1 MDITQL
7 LRFGVDRRA
16 SDILITANSPPVVR
30 LNGELTVTKAT
41 ALTPTDTRS
50 LVYSVLTDS
59 QKAKFEAEKE
69 LDFSLSFQE
78 KYRFRG
84 NAYIQRG
91 CVAANFRL
99 IPSEIPSLDDLNLPP
114 IIEEFALLHQGL
126 MIVSGPTGHGK
137 TTTQAAMINIVNNT
151 RPCHIVTVEDPIE
164 FVHVNNKSVVDQRE
178 VGDDTLSFASALK
191 HVLRQDPD
199 VILVG
204 EMRDLETVATVLTA
218 AETGHL
224 VIATLHTNDAVQ
236 SIDRMIDVFPPH
248 QQQQV
253 RSQLALCLL
262 AVVSQ
267 RLLPRADRTGRIVA
281 VEIMRNI
288 PAVGNLIR
296 EAKIHNV
303 YTVMETQSKA
313 GMQTMDSAIKALY
326 LKGLITYEEAKQRMR
341 DPKMLDLA

>member
-7 LRFGVDRRA
+7 LRFGIERGA

-41 ALTPTDTRS
+41 ALTPMDTRT
-50 LVYSVLTDS
+50 LVYSVLTDP

-84 NAYIQRG
+84 NAYVQRG

-99 IPSEIPSLDDLNLPP
+99 IPSKIPSLEELNLPP
-114 IIEEFALLHQGL
+114 IIEEFALMHQGL
-126 MIVSGPTGHGK
+126 VIVSGPTGHGK
-137 TTTQAAMINIVNNT
+137 TTTQAAMISTVNNK
-151 RPCHIVTVEDPIE
+151 RRCHIVTVEDPIE
-164 FVHVNNKSVVDQRE
+164 FVHTNNKSVVDQRE
-178 VGDDTLSFASALK
+178 VGTDTLSFASALK

-204 EMRDLETVATVLTA
+204 EMRDLETVATTLTA

-262 AVVSQ
+262 AVISQ
-267 RLLPRADRTGRIVA
+267 RLLPRADKTGRIVA
-281 VEIMRNI
+281 VEVMRNI
-288 PAVGNLIR
+288 VAVANLIR
-296 EAKIHNV
+296 EGKIHNV
-303 YTVMETQSKA
+303 YTVMETQSKE
-313 GMQTMDSAIKALY
+313 GMQTMDSSVKSLY

-341 DPKMLDLA
+341 DPKMLDRA

>member
-1 MDITQL
+1 VDITQL
-7 LRFGVDRRA
+7 LKFGVDRGA
-16 SDILITANSPPVVR
+16 SDILITANSAPVVR
-30 LNGELTVTKAT
+30 LNGELSITKA
-41 ALTPTDTRS
+41 APLTPTDTRT

-69 LDFSLSFQE
+69 LDFSLSFRD

-91 CVAANFRL
+91 HVAANFRL
-99 IPSEIPSLDDLNLPP
+99 IPSEIPSLEELKLPP
-114 IIEEFALLHQGL
+114 VVEELSLKHQGL
-126 MIVSGPTGHGK
+126 VIVSGPTGHGK
-137 TTTQAAMINIVNNT
+137 TTTQAAMINIVNNK
-151 RPCHIVTVEDPIE
+151 RRCHIVTVEDPIE
-164 FVHVNNKSVVDQRE
+164 FVHVNNRSVVDQRE
-178 VGDDTLSFASALK
+178 VGDDTLSFANALK

-204 EMRDLETVATVLTA
+204 EMRDLETVATALTA

-248 QQQQV
+248 QQHQV
-253 RSQLALCLL
+253 RAQLALCLL
-262 AVVSQ
+262 AVISQ
-267 RLLPRADRTGRIVA
+267 RLLPKADKTGRIVA

-288 PAVGNLIR
+288 AAVANLIR
-296 EAKIHNV
+296 EGKAHNV
-303 YTVMETQSKA
+303 YTVMETQSKE
-313 GMQTMDSAIKALY
+313 GMQTMDSSIKSLY
-326 LKGLITYEEAKQRMR
+326 LKGLVTYEEAKQRMR

>member
-7 LRFGVDRRA
+7 LKFGVDRGA
-16 SDILITANSPPVVR
+16 SDILITANSAPVVR
-30 LNGELTVTKAT
+30 LNGELSITKA
-41 ALTPTDTRS
+41 APLTPTDTRT

-69 LDFSLSFQE
+69 LDFSLSFRD

-91 CVAANFRL
+91 HVAANFRL
-99 IPSEIPSLDDLNLPP
+99 IPSEIPSLEELKLPP
-114 IIEEFALLHQGL
+114 VVEELSLKHQGL
-126 MIVSGPTGHGK
+126 VIVSGPTGHGK
-137 TTTQAAMINIVNNT
+137 TTTQAAMINIVNNK
-151 RPCHIVTVEDPIE
+151 RRCHIVTVEDPIE
-164 FVHVNNKSVVDQRE
+164 FVHVNNRSVVDQRE
-178 VGDDTLSFASALK
+178 VGDDTLSFANALK

-204 EMRDLETVATVLTA
+204 EMRDLETVATALTA

-248 QQQQV
+248 QQHQV
-253 RSQLALCLL
+253 RAQLALCLL
-262 AVVSQ
+262 AVISQ
-267 RLLPRADRTGRIVA
+267 RLLPKADKTGRIVA

-288 PAVGNLIR
+288 AAVANLIR
-296 EAKIHNV
+296 EGKAHNV
-303 YTVMETQSKA
+303 YTVMETQSKE
-313 GMQTMDSAIKALY
+313 GMQTMDSSIKSLY
-326 LKGLITYEEAKQRMR
+326 LKGLVTYEEAKQRMR

>member
-7 LRFGVDRRA
+7 LRFGVERGA
-16 SDILITANSPPVVR
+16 SDILITASSPPVVR
-30 LNGELTVTKAT
+30 LNGNLSVTKA
-41 ALTPTDTRS
+41 ASLTPTDTRT
-50 LVYSVLTDS
+50 LVYSVLTDL
-59 QKAKFEAEKE
+59 QKAKFEAQKE
-69 LDFSLSFQE
+69 LDFSLSFQD

-99 IPSEIPSLDDLNLPP
+99 IPSDIPSLEELVLPP
-114 IIEEFALLHQGL
+114 VIEEFALSQQGL
-126 MIVSGPTGHGK
+126 VIVSGPTGHGK
-137 TTTQAAMINIVNNT
+137 TTTQAAMINIINNT
-151 RPCHIVTVEDPIE
+151 RRCHVVTVEDPIE

-191 HVLRQDPD
+191 HVLCQDPD

-204 EMRDLETVATVLTA
+204 EMRDLETAATALTA

-236 SIDRMIDVFPPH
+236 SIDRIIDVFPPH

-253 RSQLALCLL
+253 RSQLALSLL
-262 AVVSQ
+262 SVVSQ
-267 RLLPRADRTGRIVA
+267 RLLPKADQSGRIVA
-281 VEIMRNI
+281 VEIMRNT
-288 PAVGNLIR
+288 PAVANLIR
-296 EAKIHNV
+296 EAKTHNI
-303 YTVMETQSKA
+303 YTVMETHSKE

-326 LKGLITYEEAKQRMR
+326 LKGLIVYAEAKQRMR

>member
-7 LRFGVDRRA
+7 LRFGVERGA
-16 SDILITANSPPVVR
+16 SDILITASSPPVVR
-30 LNGELTVTKAT
+30 LNGNLSVTKA
-41 ALTPTDTRS
+41 ASLTPTDTRT
-50 LVYSVLTDS
+50 LVYSVLTDL
-59 QKAKFEAEKE
+59 QKAKFEAQKE
-69 LDFSLSFQE
+69 LDFSLSFQD

-99 IPSEIPSLDDLNLPP
+99 IPSDIPSLEELVLPP
-114 IIEEFALLHQGL
+114 VIEEFALSQQGL
-126 MIVSGPTGHGK
+126 VIVSGPTGHGK
-137 TTTQAAMINIVNNT
+137 TTTQAAMINIINNT
-151 RPCHIVTVEDPIE
+151 RRCHVVTVEDPIE

-204 EMRDLETVATVLTA
+204 EMRDLETAATALTA

-236 SIDRMIDVFPPH
+236 SIDRIIDVFPPH

-253 RSQLALCLL
+253 RSQLALSLL
-262 AVVSQ
+262 SVVSQ
-267 RLLPRADRTGRIVA
+267 RLLPKADQSGRIVA
-281 VEIMRNI
+281 VEIMRNT
-288 PAVGNLIR
+288 PAVANLIR
-296 EAKIHNV
+296 EAKTHNI
-303 YTVMETQSKA
+303 YTVMETHSKE

-326 LKGLITYEEAKQRMR
+326 LKGLIVYAEAKQRMR